1 MTRIVPTI
9 PLAMAKALLIAR
21 RATLS
26 NLHCAMKGVLRTS
39 ARKGATSCETP
50 RALDKH
56 LAAIRDEIAHPGYC
70 HGGTSLSSAQHF
82 IRKRRPRCIGTWESR
97 RHWAERRPRTAEF
110 FCVLFSRGFD
120 QHPGNP
126 ERSRGLLPVAG
137 LCKRGYVVLKALMP

>member
-82 IRKRRPRCIGTWESR
+82 IRKRRPRCIGTWS
-97 RHWAERRPRTAEF
+97 AGDIGPSVGQERRSSS
-110 FCVLFSRGFD
+110 VFS
-120 QHPGNP
+120 
-126 ERSRGLLPVAG
+126 LVAD
-137 LCKRGYVVLKALMP
+137 LINIRETLKGVEAYCRLRDFAKEATWC